1 MSGREAVSG
10 HHVVPLRVYLSIFA
24 ALLVLTGA
32 TVAVAR
38 IDLGVLNNV
47 VALGIATLKAVLV
60 VLWFMHVKYSSRL
73 TWVFVAAGFFW
84 LFLML
89 AGTMHDY
96 LSRHWL

>member
-1 MSGREAVSG
+1 MSRPQEGGG
-10 HHVVPLRVYLSIFA
+10 HHVVPLRVYLSIFG
-24 ALLVLTGA
+24 ALMVLTAA
-32 TVAVAR
+32 TVLVAR
-38 IDLGVLNNV
+38 LDLGVMNNV

-84 LFLML
+84 LFLLL

-96 LSRHWL
+96 ASRHWL